1 MKGGNGMTYQKPELK
16 KIEADVKVA
25 QHAGDQSSCH
35 GGHCVESIYENDH
48 P

>member
-1 MKGGNGMTYQKPELK
+1 MTYQKPELK

-25 QHAGDQSSCH
+25 RHADDQSSCH
-35 GGHCVESIYENDH
+35 GGHCVKAIYEQDR